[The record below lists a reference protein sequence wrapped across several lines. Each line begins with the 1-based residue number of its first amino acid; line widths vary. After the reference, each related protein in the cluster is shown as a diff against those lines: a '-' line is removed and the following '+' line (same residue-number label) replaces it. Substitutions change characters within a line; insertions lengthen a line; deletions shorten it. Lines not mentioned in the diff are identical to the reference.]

1 MHVEILLNNN
11 LAGFVTPAVSRYG
24 NVLYQSWPLGR
35 LRELDPAASAW
46 FSPPVPFCT
55 AHSPLLAAAS
65 LLPAASLLSRR
76 RLGRETQGVMG
87 HVRHG

>member
-11 LAGFVTPAVSRYG
+11 LAGFMTPAVSRYG

-46 FSPPVPFCT
+46 FSPSPVLCVNP
-55 AHSPLLAAAS
+55 PLC
-65 LLPAASLLSRR
+65 LLPGATLLSHATLVER
-76 RLGRETQGVMG
+76 
-87 HVRHG
+87 VR